1 MSTSTYVCAL
11 QLKKLY
17 KCSGKKVKSDSCSP
31 HEKQIQN
38 FHVILKFIYSV
49 SVRGPENFAK
59 SPPYFWLVLHTD
71 KSKVEISQNFMAFSE
86 FLTKYNQKTSFV
98 KTIWFVKRFIK
109 AQKSFFI
116 KNAVNSSIDFNLI
129 IAPYARLCL
138 SNLGGDISTWWE

>member
-1 MSTSTYVCAL
+1 MFGEKSEVGQLFTTWKTNSKLSRYFKVHIFCLSEKARKFCEISTLLLT
-11 QLKKLY
+11 
-17 KCSGKKVKSDSCSP
+17 
-31 HEKQIQN
+31 
-38 FHVILKFIYSV
+38 
-49 SVRGPENFAK
+49 
-59 SPPYFWLVLHTD
+59 VLDTD

-129 IAPYARLCL
+129 IAPHARLCL
-138 SNLGGDISTWWE
+138 SKLGGDISTRWE